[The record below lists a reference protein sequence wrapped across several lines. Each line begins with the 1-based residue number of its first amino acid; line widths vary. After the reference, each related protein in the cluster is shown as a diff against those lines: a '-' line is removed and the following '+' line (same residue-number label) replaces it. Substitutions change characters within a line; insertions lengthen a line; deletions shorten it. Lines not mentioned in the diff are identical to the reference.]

1 MSFFTD
7 LFTSYSP
14 FQEKVAACSD
24 EQLEAPDMLANLE
37 ICDVVS
43 VSKPAAKVRAALDEF
58 SVCRRL

>member
-43 VSKPAAKVRAALDEF
+43 VSKPAAKVQSF
-58 SVCRRL
+58 SMG